1 MAAEKT
7 WPRTIISC
15 LVALTIGMAAQ
26 APPPSPGSKTGN
38 PTPGT
43 PQPDPPN
50 LANRITLTGCVQR
63 TAENGAEKAG
73 GSTDPNTP
81 SDARFVLTKA
91 ERKNTVPAGTGAS
104 PVAAASR
111 SRCFQAQPSPGGR
124 GERWV
129 RELDRRKR
137 AAVTRVTAYGGP
149 IIPGVQGRLV
159 PVTGVDSTSA

>member
-91 ERKNTVPAGTGAS
+91 ERKNTVPAGTGTS
-104 PVAAASR
+104 SVAAASR
-111 SRCFQAQPSPGGR
+111 SRTYRLNAIDSQLSPFVGTKVEISGEVLPLTFKADAGGSNAPTLQV
-124 GERWV
+124 EF
-129 RELDRRKR
+129 
-137 AAVTRVTAYGGP
+137 
-149 IIPGVQGRLV
+149 VQKV
-159 PVTGVDSTSA
+159 ASACL